1 MAATGIKISEV
12 GLPNSLLQINKTTRL
27 INMAFEM
34 MKFIENV
41 TYDKNEKILIKIGI
55 HTGKVIAGVIGYH
68 KPQFSLIGD
77 TINTTSRVCSTGD
90 PSTITIS
97 EEAMLESRSCD
108 LHFTKKIVAA
118 KGKGDLVTFQ
128 VRKRGANDSVLKL
141 LVMKNMINVKIETK
155 SNIKKSFFGVVDNGS
170 NNMMM
175 KVANV
180 FQTTTNNN
188 NMVSIALENKEAGLG
203 MKETSKYDED
213 GLLDKNGNSKKHQEQ
228 TSELKSIDPEKLEN
242 EEEFDEKIDSYK
254 TMIASKY
261 LLRVQNMQLFEEFIY
276 KMSRDYC
283 KADRVRMLVLCI
295 IYLIRTLLL
304 VSLKKFFE
312 QTTIVF
318 FLRGT
323 FVFFTLMT
331 IYFIKRITSL
341 SLRCKIFKTLIMI
354 FYIFGVIATLME
366 IYYSMIYENSSMSF
380 VEILLIYLVHS
391 NLL

>member
-1 MAATGIKISEV
+1 MAATGIKISEI

-55 HTGKVIAGVIGYH
+55 HIGKVIAGVIGYH

-77 TINTTSRVCSTGD
+77 TINTTSRICSTGD

-118 KGKGDLVTFQ
+118 KGKGDLVTYQ
-128 VRKRGANDSVLKL
+128 VRKKGANDNIFRS
-141 LVMKNMINVKIETK
+141 LVMKNIINVKIEVK
-155 SNIKKSFFGVVDNGS
+155 SNIKKSFFCVADNER

-180 FQTTTNNN
+180 FQTTNNN
-188 NMVSIALENKEAGLG
+188 NIIFSGVENKEGAGIG
-203 MKETSKYDED
+203 SKETSKNDDD
-213 GLLDKNGNSKKHQEQ
+213 GLLDKNGKLKKHKEQ
-228 TSELKSIDPEKLEN
+228 LIEWKSFEEKLEN
-242 EEEFDEKIDSYK
+242 EEGYDEKTDNYK

-261 LLRVQNMQLFEEFIY
+261 LLRIQNIQLFEDFIY
-276 KMSRDYC
+276 KMNRDYC

-295 IYLIRTLLL
+295 VYLIRTLFL

-312 QTTIVF
+312 QITLVF
-318 FLRGT
+318 FLRGI